1 MTLICGLKIFLI
13 FFSQAPKKRRSLWL
27 VVGRSL
33 RGPFGGRFAA
43 PSGPLRLR
51 PTTSQR
57 LLRFLGIGKR
67 IFSKFL
73 LMKIWFWSNLLR
85 PGSDKSTGA
94 DPIKFLLIAK
104 WFNVIPTG
112 FAILDSLSKD
122 IYAVHRMHNIHSTGK
137 SLNDWTRSQY
147 TKKTSYLLEKRHF
160 HAI

>member
-1 MTLICGLKIFLI
+1 MTLVRGLKVFI
-13 FFSQAPKKRRSLWL
+13 FFFLRCPKNVEVSDCLWAGASGL
-27 VVGRSL
+27 PSGAL
-33 RGPFGGRFAA
+33 RA

-51 PTTSQR
+51 PTNSQR

-122 IYAVHRMHNIHSTGK
+122 IYAVHRMHNIHSTGN
-137 SLNDWTRSQY
+137 S
-147 TKKTSYLLEKRHF
+147 
-160 HAI
+160 